1 MDGVLIFLF
10 SYDGPDRDPYPCPA
24 SEPATC
30 PGIPY
35 NNRWRLLCSRSISI
49 RRSRI
54 SISFCRLSSSHHQQ
68 SPRRTIV
75 AWDPRCM
82 YYSLKPISPGRRTSV
97 ACSLRVCAI
106 STNLCFKSSTSRR
119 SSTRSFLISDVIQ
132 VMKKE
137 VDRDSSPFSFL
148 PGTEEERSDAPY
160 LLFACF
166 HWTNTVCDVNRGS
179 FRLGLIPQ

>member
-54 SISFCRLSSSHHQQ
+54 SISFCRLSSSIPIISKVLDVQ
-68 SPRRTIV
+68 SSHEIQDACITVLSQSVLVGAHPLLVHCGYAQSVRIFALKVVLAGGV
-75 AWDPRCM
+75 ALGVSSSQMLSKLWKRKSIEIHPPFPFCLA
-82 YYSLKPISPGRRTSV
+82 LKKKDQMLLI
-97 ACSLRVCAI
+97 CSLHVFI
-106 STNLCFKSSTSRR
+106 GQ
-119 SSTRSFLISDVIQ
+119 I
-132 VMKKE
+132 
-137 VDRDSSPFSFL
+137 
-148 PGTEEERSDAPY
+148 
-160 LLFACF
+160 LFATWIEEAF
-166 HWTNTVCDVNRGS
+166 A
-179 FRLGLIPQ
+179 